1 MTEGATMLP
10 ATRYRAAE
18 RLPPIVR
25 AVLDARDEAAVIF
38 GARGDVLYMNQA
50 AQNTLP
56 PATTTPGVD
65 SGLIR
70 ALLGAQGGEVVP
82 LRFEAQV
89 LGEMI
94 VVPHPNGGTWAERE
108 RDAIR
113 QTLRQTGGRL
123 AEAARRLGISR
134 TTLWRRLR
142 VERVPRIPEGQPRES
157 STLSSGSTQN

>member
-1 MTEGATMLP
+1 MTEGTTMLA
-10 ATRYRAAE
+10 ATRYRTVQ

-38 GARGDVLYMNQA
+38 GARGDVLYVNQA
-50 AQNTLP
+50 AQATLP
-56 PATTTPGVD
+56 PATITPSID
-65 SGLIR
+65 SGLVR
-70 ALLGAQGGEVVP
+70 AVLDARGGDVVP
-82 LRFEAQV
+82 LQADAQV

-94 VVPHPNGGTWAERE
+94 VVPHANGGTLTERE
-108 RDAIR
+108 RDAIH

-142 VERVPRIPEGQPRES
+142 AQRRS
-157 STLSSGSTQN
+157 QNPARATP